1 MKKKQKFLFSKK
13 NGSFL
18 HFYCSKKETLKCKA
32 KATVYA
38 TENPVEYSVV
48 NFDKEHNHESL
59 EGPVVADLIQAEM
72 KQEYEKNFRRNPS
85 EIKKEVLKKYKLK
98 YR

>member
-1 MKKKQKFLFSKK
+1 M
-13 NGSFL
+13 

-59 EGPVVADLIQAEM
+59 EGPVVADFIQAEM
-72 KQEYEKNFRRNPS
+72 KQEYEKFPKKSILRVEVEGMLLDASQLSFLNIEPILIQRR
-85 EIKKEVLKKYKLK
+85 
-98 YR
+98 

>member
-38 TENPVEYSVV
+38 TENPVDYSVV
-48 NFDKEHNHESL
+48 NVDKEHNHESL

-85 EIKKEVLKKYKLK
+85 EIKK
-98 YR
+98 RF